1 MAYATINFKN
11 PNTGAMKQAP
21 VGFSWTTFFFSFFPA
36 LLRGHIVGALIIF
49 AVAFLT
55 GGIGVLVFAF
65 IYNKMYIKHLV
76 GEGYKVANASME
88 LDYLAQKLGVPLES
102 AEG

>member
-1 MAYATINFKN
+1 MAFATINFKN

-36 LLRGHIVGALIIF
+36 LLRGHIVGAVIIF

-65 IYNKMYIKHLV
+65 IYNKMYIKSLIS
-76 GEGYKVANASME
+76 EGYKVANASMDVE
-88 LDYLAQKLGVPLES
+88 FLAQKLGLPLES
-102 AEG
+102 IDG